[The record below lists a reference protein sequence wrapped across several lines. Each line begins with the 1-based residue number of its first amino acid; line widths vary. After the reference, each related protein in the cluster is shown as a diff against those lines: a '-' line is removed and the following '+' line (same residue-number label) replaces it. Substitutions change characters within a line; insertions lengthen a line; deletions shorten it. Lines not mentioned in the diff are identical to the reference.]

1 MVLPN
6 RSPGA
11 WPGQGLGLMAL
22 TKLLPSP
29 SFPEKGS
36 QCHSLSFCSDLEG
49 GGVGLASGM
58 DSPLWKGLGAGGGG
72 EGHCLRKVG
81 LDH

>member
-1 MVLPN
+1 
-6 RSPGA
+6 
-11 WPGQGLGLMAL
+11 MAL

-58 DSPLWKGLGAGGGG
+58 DSRCGKVWGQG
-72 EGHCLRKVG
+72 EVG
-81 LDH
+81 RALPAEGRIRSLAQ

>member
-29 SFPEKGS
+29 SFRKKGES
-36 QCHSLSFCSDLEG
+36 
-49 GGVGLASGM
+49 V
-58 DSPLWKGLGAGGGG
+58 PLTIVL
-72 EGHCLRKVG
+72 L
-81 LDH
+81 